1 MTIPRHILLLLTV
14 LVVFIAF
21 DDLGIRKLAHPDEG
35 RYSEISREMA
45 ASGDWVTPR
54 LNGLKYFEKPPMQYW
69 ATAIS
74 FKLFGESEFS
84 ARLWTALCCLF
95 CILIVAGTGWRLFSA
110 EIGALSALGLIGSPY
125 FMMLGEI
132 VTLDMGLTFFTTL
145 AVCSFMLSQRAG
157 ASQTESRNF
166 LLLAWA
172 GMAGAVL
179 SKGLIGIVFPA
190 VVLFLYC
197 LTQRD
202 WRLLPRLQWGWG
214 LALFFAIVTPWF
226 VAVSM
231 QNPEFAHFF
240 FIHEHFERFLTT
252 VHRREQPWW
261 FFIPILFLG
270 VLPWAFMLIAAARH
284 GWRSE
289 SGLAGFRPLRFALIW
304 VVFVLV
310 FFSLSGSKL
319 PAYLLPVFPPLAL
332 IIGKFLH
339 ETPAPRLAWY
349 IAPGALA
356 GLIGAYASWIAPEG
370 TTDVLMR
377 RLYDDFSLW
386 LIAAS
391 LIFFASTC
399 VAFISFRMK
408 HRWFGVVAIAVGA
421 LLVIEVVEQGYEKL
435 SPLQSGYSTAQKMLP
450 HIRPNTRI
458 YIVEMYDQ
466 TLPFYL
472 KRPITLVH
480 YYDEFSLGIDSEPA
494 KAITKTEDFDAE
506 WMRQGDALAIMRRD
520 NYEKFLQRGLPMEII
535 HEDPRRL
542 VAKKP

>member
-1 MTIPRHILLLLTV
+1 MAIPRHILLLLAV

-21 DDLGIRKLAHPDEG
+21 DDLGSRKLAHPDEG

-74 FKLFGESEFS
+74 FKVLGESEYS
-84 ARLWTALCCLF
+84 ARLWTALSCLF
-95 CILIVAGTGWRLFSA
+95 CILIVAITGWRLFSA
-110 EIGALSALGLIGSPY
+110 EIGALSALCLIGSPY

-157 ASQTESRNF
+157 ASHTESRNF

-190 VVLFLYC
+190 AVLFLYC

-214 LALFFAIVTPWF
+214 LALFFAIAAPWF

-252 VHRREQPWW
+252 AHRREQPWW
-261 FFIPILFLG
+261 YFIPILFLG
-270 VLPWAFMLIAAARH
+270 VLPWAFMLIAAAWR

-289 SGLAGFRPLRFALIW
+289 SGLAGFRPLRFTLIW
-304 VVFVLV
+304 VIFVLV

-332 IIGKFLH
+332 IIGKYLH
-339 ETPAPRLAWY
+339 ETPVPKLAWF

-356 GLIGAYASWIAPEG
+356 GLAGSYAAWTAPG
-370 TTDVLMR
+370 RASDALTR
-377 RLYDDFSLW
+377 GLYDQFSLW

-391 LIFFASTC
+391 LILVASTC
-399 VAFISFRMK
+399 VAFIFFRLK
-408 HRWFGVVAIAVGA
+408 QRWFGVVAIAVGT

-450 HIRPNTRI
+450 YIKPDTRI

-494 KAITKTEDFDAE
+494 KAITKIEDFDAE
-506 WMRQGDALAIMRRD
+506 WMRQTGALAIMRRD
-520 NYEKFLQRGLPMEII
+520 TYEKLVQRGLPMEIV

>member
-1 MTIPRHILLLLTV
+1 MAIPRHILLLLAV

-21 DDLGIRKLAHPDEG
+21 DGLGDRKLAHPDEG

-54 LNGLKYFEKPPMQYW
+54 LNDLKYFEKPPMQYW

-74 FKLFGESEFS
+74 FKVLGESEFS

-95 CILIVAGTGWRLFSA
+95 CILIVTATGWRLFSA
-110 EIGALSALGLIGSPY
+110 EIGALAALALIGSPY
-125 FMMLGEI
+125 FMILGEI

-145 AVCSFMLSQRAG
+145 TVCSFMLSQRAG
-157 ASQTESRNF
+157 ASRTESRNF

-190 VVLFLYC
+190 AVLFLYC

-214 LALFFAIVTPWF
+214 LALFVAIVAPWF
-226 VAVSM
+226 AAVSM
-231 QNPEFAHFF
+231 QNPEFARFF

-261 FFIPILFLG
+261 YFIPILFLG
-270 VLPWAFMLIAAARH
+270 VLPWAFMLIAAACR

-289 SGLAGFRPLRFALIW
+289 GGLAGFRPLRFTLIW
-304 VVFVLV
+304 VLFVLV

-319 PAYLLPVFPPLAL
+319 PAYLLPAFPPLAL

-339 ETPAPRLAWY
+339 ETPAPKLAWF
-349 IAPGALA
+349 IAPGTLA
-356 GLIGAYASWIAPEG
+356 GLIGAYAAWTAPEEA
-370 TTDVLMR
+370 TDALMR

-391 LIFFASTC
+391 VIFVASTC
-399 VAFISFRMK
+399 FAFILFRK
-408 HRWFGVVAIAVGA
+408 KQRAFGVVAIAVGA
-421 LLVIEVVEQGYEKL
+421 LLVIEVVEQGYEML
-435 SPLQSGYSTAQKMLP
+435 SPLQSGYATAQKMLP
-450 HIRPNTRI
+450 YIKPDTRI
-458 YIVEMYDQ
+458 YAVEMYDQ

-480 YYDEFSLGIDSEPA
+480 YTDEFSLGIESEPA
-494 KAITKTEDFDAE
+494 KAITKIEDFDAE
-506 WMRQGDALAIMRRD
+506 WMRQTGALAIMKRD
-520 NYEKFLQRGLPMEII
+520 NYEKLVQRGLPMEII